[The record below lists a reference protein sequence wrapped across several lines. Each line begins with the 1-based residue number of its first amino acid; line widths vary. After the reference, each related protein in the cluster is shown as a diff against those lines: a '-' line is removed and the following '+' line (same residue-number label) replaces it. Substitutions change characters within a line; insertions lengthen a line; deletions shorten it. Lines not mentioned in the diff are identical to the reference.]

1 MATYDVIESPVGW
14 LFVACE
20 GNALSHIEFLTAPT
34 DASRFIERVERE
46 TGEAPLRGGTAVAE
60 VVRQLRQ
67 YFAGERRT
75 FDLDLAPHGTEWQ
88 QRVWLALRDIPY
100 GETVNYGT
108 IAARVGRPTAS
119 RAVGAANGRN
129 PISIVVPCHRV
140 VGANRSLTGYGG
152 GLDRKQWLL
161 ALEGTRLALGP
172 PVPATARAV

>member
-1 MATYDVIESPVGW
+1 MATYDMFDSPVGW

-20 GNALSHIEFLTAPT
+20 DNALSHVEFLGGPG
-34 DASRFIERVERE
+34 DAARFIERVERE
-46 TGEAPLRGGTAVAE
+46 TGEAPVRGGAAVAE

-88 QRVWLALRDIPY
+88 RRVWMALRDIPY

-140 VGANRSLTGYGG
+140 VGVDRSLTGYGG

-161 ALEGTRLALGP
+161 ALEGTRLGLGEP
-172 PVPATARAV
+172 RVRASA

>member
-1 MATYDVIESPVGW
+1 MATYDMIESPVGW

-20 GNALSHIEFLTAPT
+20 DEALSHIEFLGAPE
-34 DASRFIERVERE
+34 DAPRFIERVERE
-46 TGEAPLRGGTAVAE
+46 TGEPPVRGGAAVVE

-75 FDLDLAPHGTEWQ
+75 FNLRLAPHGTEWQ
-88 QRVWLALRDIPY
+88 QRVWMALRDIPY
-100 GETVNYGT
+100 GETVTYGT
-108 IAARVGRPTAS
+108 IAGRVGRPAAS

-140 VGANRSLTGYGG
+140 VGADRSLTGYGG

-161 ALEGTRLALGP
+161 ALEGTGLPLGA
-172 PVPATARAV
+172 PARRASA